1 MVPFLSVRKLTSA
14 IFDSFIN
21 QPVKETIK
29 CGILFILRNF
39 VGTPAANFGDPGVWH
54 TVEIKQVPFP
64 EYFNEPY
71 FGILSLSLNGFMVF
85 ISVNRVSRDRGNLLL
100 YLGDEQ
106 YGNANSKVKNILIE
120 KANNLEYDAL
130 SGYAVFPAKFELDD
144 DEFYLI
150 EQEHRT
156 FFTQNAVL
164 KNDGTFNTVPYGTYD
179 DTYDNYLIFISEN
192 YPDLWD
198 ISSRPDHIVLPVAST
213 GTSVETNNY
222 IVRNQFYDF
231 KLADSGNIDDSL
243 SEYVPLATAVCCGIT
258 FQKCGTN
265 PSSSF
270 DYNEDEAA
278 WDATLNAD
286 ESKCN
291 ALDVSTG
298 KPHVWKVL
306 YPR

>member
-1 MVPFLSVRKLTSA
+1 M
-14 IFDSFIN
+14 
-21 QPVKETIK
+21 IK
-29 CGILFILRNF
+29 YGILFILRNF

-120 KANNLEYDAL
+120 KANNLEYDAM
-130 SGYAVFPAKFELDD
+130 SGNAVFPAKFELDD

-179 DTYDNYLIFISEN
+179 DTYDNYMIFISEN
-192 YPDLWD
+192 FPALGL
-198 ISSRPDHIVLPVAST
+198 SPPDHIVLPLITT
-213 GTSVETNNY
+213 GTFVDVEN
-222 IVRNQFYDF
+222 IKVKNQFYEFTAED
-231 KLADSGNIDDSL
+231 
-243 SEYVPLATAVCCGIT
+243 PLATAVCCGIKPQT
-258 FQKCGTN
+258 CGTN
-265 PSSSF
+265 PLAF